1 VGPTPEGQLIA
12 EAKAAE
18 LVAMTWEELDAYG
31 ERVENVTAASGRTF
45 RVKSFAFWD
54 MDEWAS
60 GLNISVKA
68 YAQNGLR
75 RVWGYKAWK
84 TRGGPD
90 DLVPP
95 RPRS

>member
-1 VGPTPEGQLIA
+1 MARTPEGRLVA

-18 LVAMTWEELDAYG
+18 LAAMTWDELDAYG

-54 MDEWAS
+54 MDEWES
-60 GLNISVKA
+60 GINIVVKA
-68 YAQNGLR
+68 YAPSGLR
-75 RVWGYKAWK
+75 RLWGYKAWK

-90 DLVPP
+90 DLVPH